1 MTRMTQEQV
10 DAIMSNYRQRLKS
23 SPGDTTEPD
32 PGPESSLQKK
42 ANQWLDKWGYPYI
55 HNFSRKKN
63 RKGKI
68 LDHHIYLPKARHV
81 VIEYKVT
88 GNKMSDEQKETFQ
101 KIMFLGHEI
110 YEVRSFRRFLE
121 IMGKH

>member
-1 MTRMTQEQV
+1 MNMTKEWADECVLKSRGW
-10 DAIMSNYRQRLKS
+10 LKS
-23 SPGDTTEPD
+23 SPGDTTEAD

-55 HNFSRKKN
+55 HDFSRKKN